1 MMDKLNEYCEG
12 LLDFI
17 TNENSRFSIMY
28 GNQEERFAELKDN
41 SEDVEDLTIKQ
52 IIEKYNKYLENGN

>member
-1 MMDKLNEYCEG
+1 MDKLNEYCEG

-28 GNQEERFAELKDN
+28 GNQEERFCELKDN
-41 SEDVEDLTIKQ
+41 SDDTEEFTIKE
-52 IIEKYNKYLENGN
+52 IIELYNKKIENEKN